1 MLWECD
7 NPFVRHDTWGEGER
21 RWTEISEKEPL
32 CNTHARGSSWTP
44 CRHKSRGSGGR
55 RTRGGARTP
64 CPERGRKVEANL
76 FWGPTSLQ
84 SVIPATCTFCTF
96 LGELFDMTMIRVIWT
111 FEAKFSPLSED
122 VAKLVSDRDITYPVV
137 DYWLEGVLELLEDP
151 VTLQDVD
158 NPEEQEQSLALVVSS
173 WNAAGPEIKWRNIVK
188 TQKQKYAL

>member
-1 MLWECD
+1 
-7 NPFVRHDTWGEGER
+7 
-21 RWTEISEKEPL
+21 
-32 CNTHARGSSWTP
+32 
-44 CRHKSRGSGGR
+44 
-55 RTRGGARTP
+55 
-64 CPERGRKVEANL
+64 
-76 FWGPTSLQ
+76 
-84 SVIPATCTFCTF
+84 
-96 LGELFDMTMIRVIWT
+96 MIRVIWT